1 MEIPLVVERGV
12 FALAHLFIVL
22 SVLGCVFLVV
32 RTIVDTH
39 TRAESV
45 VRSVASV
52 VGVFVYVI
60 TKALGVTLPQTIIEG
75 VASVSLNQ
83 ALVMWVVPSAIL
95 GWVVAFVLLRSLRRS
110 GIAIRMVIFIATLLV
125 LFFTDTYAATF
136 EVGGLAN
143 NALMPNIAFVIGL
156 GFYVMLNY
164 RTEDQDRP
172 APTEQGRA
180 TKQQGRSDETAA
192 PSEDKRR

>member
-22 SVLGCVFLVV
+22 SVLGCAFLVV

-75 VASVSLNQ
+75 VASVSLNR
-83 ALVMWVVPSAIL
+83 ALVMWVVPSALL

-110 GIAIRMVIFIATLLV
+110 GIAIRMVIFIATLLI

-164 RTEDQDRP
+164 RTEDHDETDSP
-172 APTEQGRA
+172 EQNR
-180 TKQQGRSDETAA
+180 TKQQKERSDKTPPKDE
-192 PSEDKRR
+192 RRS

>member
-172 APTEQGRA
+172 APTEQGRT
-180 TKQQGRSDETAA
+180 TKKQGRSDETAA

>member
-1 MEIPLVVERGV
+1 MEIPLIVERSV

-22 SVLGCVFLVV
+22 SVLGCAFLVM

-83 ALVMWVVPSAIL
+83 ALVMWVVPSALL
-95 GWVVAFVLLRSLRRS
+95 GWVVAFGLLRSLRRS
-110 GIAIRMVIFIATLLV
+110 GIAIRMVIFIATLLI
-125 LFFTDTYAATF
+125 LFFSDTYAATF

-164 RTEDQDRP
+164 RTEDRDD
-172 APTEQGRA
+172 ADSTEQSR
-180 TKQQGRSDETAA
+180 TKQPKERSDKTPPKDE
-192 PSEDKRR
+192 RRS